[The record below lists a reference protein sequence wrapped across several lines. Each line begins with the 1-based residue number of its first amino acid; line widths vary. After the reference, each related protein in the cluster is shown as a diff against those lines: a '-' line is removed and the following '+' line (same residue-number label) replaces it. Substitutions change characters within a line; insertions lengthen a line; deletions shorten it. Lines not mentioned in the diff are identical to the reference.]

1 MAGKNHKEGQVA
13 LVLAFMLL
21 GLVLLT
27 IVGVDSFLAA
37 HRKNRMQ
44 NAGDAGAIVAA
55 RWQGITLN
63 ALGAINLAKIEAVC
77 RAGDEANQI
86 KAQDVCRRL
95 SAMQE
100 RIAFAGPLMGFF
112 AAQRAAAANGVD
124 TPDED
129 MGKILDESIQRSS
142 LLLGTE
148 LWPQKATDYATMLR
162 GAAADGVFCG
172 VDNAQY
178 FDYTPES
185 GHILYNQGF
194 YSAVKGRDWCWFYY
208 RGMLDYLRSFSG
220 WGSIPEPRPA
230 SPDNPEFFGVD
241 MRMRNCAL
249 ADLAPYWSVD
259 ELCDAVLDLA
269 NRNDCPGV
277 TDFALRKSGVLT
289 NSLMSWAV
297 YNDEWHEWHRMHR
310 NGSGLLV
317 SDVKDKYDVQGA
329 FAATRVR
336 QMFEPLTPG
345 VGRRFNVWT
354 AAAKPFG
361 SMEERTV
368 TWDGNFTLVAPA
380 FTDVRLTMLAAF
392 PDSRFGMA
400 DRDWLVHVRE
410 HVVPPSSVKHV
421 AGCPYC
427 AILKEWETPALRTA
441 AVKWLDKN
449 GDEQCRRS
457 SRRKCNCQGECL
469 CGMGGTPHGR

>member
-1 MAGKNHKEGQVA
+1 MAGRARKSREGQIA
-13 LVLAFMLL
+13 LVLAFMLF

-44 NAGDAGAIVAA
+44 NAGDAGAIAAA

-77 RAGDEANQI
+77 QAGDAEAQVT
-86 KAQDVCRRL
+86 AQDVCKRL
-95 SAMQE
+95 SALQE

-112 AAQRAAAANGVD
+112 AAQRAAVANGIGAPDKGMGEIVD
-124 TPDED
+124 EC
-129 MGKILDESIQRSS
+129 IRRSS
-142 LLLGTE
+142 LLLATE
-148 LWPQKATDYATMLR
+148 LWPQKAADYATMLR

-172 VDNAQY
+172 ADNAQY
-178 FDYTPES
+178 FDYTPEG
-185 GHILYNQGF
+185 GHILYNRGF
-194 YSAVKGRDWCWFYY
+194 YAAVEGRDWCWFYW
-208 RGMLDYLRSFSG
+208 RRMRDFPRNFSG
-220 WGSIPEPRPA
+220 WGSIPEPKPV
-230 SPDNPEFFGVD
+230 SPDNPEFFGAD
-241 MRMRNCAL
+241 IRIRNCAL
-249 ADLAPYWSVD
+249 ADLAPIWNED
-259 ELCDAVLDLA
+259 ELRGAVLDLA
-269 NRNDCPGV
+269 SRNDCLGV
-277 TDFALRKSGVLT
+277 TDFTLRRSGVLT
-289 NSLMSWAV
+289 NSLMSWAA
-297 YNDEWHEWHRMHR
+297 YNDEWHEWNRMHR
-310 NGSGLLV
+310 SDEARLPIV

-336 QMFEPLTPG
+336 QVLEPLTPG
-345 VGRRFNVWT
+345 VGARINTWT

-361 SMEERTV
+361 SIDESTV
-368 TWDGNFTLVAPA
+368 TWDGCFALVSPA

-410 HVVPPSSVKHV
+410 HVLPPSSVKHV
-421 AGCPYC
+421 AECPYC
-427 AILKEWETPALRTA
+427 KILKEWEKPALRNV

-457 SRRKCNCQGECL
+457 GGQHGDV
-469 CGMGGTPHGR
+469 GGTRIAH